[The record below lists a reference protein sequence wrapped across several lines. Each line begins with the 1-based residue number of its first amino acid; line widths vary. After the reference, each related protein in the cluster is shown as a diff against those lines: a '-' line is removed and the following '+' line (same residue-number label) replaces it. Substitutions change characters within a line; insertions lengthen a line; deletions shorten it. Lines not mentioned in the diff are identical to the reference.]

1 MKDIKEKTIGEIVA
15 GDYRAASVFESF
27 GIDFC
32 CGGNI
37 TVDEACRQKSVNPD
51 EVADKLEAIVASKQ
65 SNLIDFRAW
74 PLDLLADYIQKKH
87 HRYIEEKTPIIQQ
100 YLAKVCMAH
109 GESHPE
115 LFKIKEE
122 FDASAG
128 ALAIHMKKEEL
139 TLFPFIGKMVRAKSA
154 GQPLPQSSFS
164 KIETSIQTMVQEHDI
179 EGDRF
184 KKISALSGNYTVP
197 EDGCNTYMITY
208 ATLKEFEDDLHL
220 HIHLENNILF
230 PKAIELEKEFNNN

>member
-1 MKDIKEKTIGEIVA
+1 MNDLKEKTIGEIVA
-15 GDYRAASVFESF
+15 KDYRAAAVFESF

-37 TVDEACRQKSVNPD
+37 TVDEACRQNSVNPN
-51 EVADKLEAIVASKQ
+51 EVAGKLAAIVNTQQGNS
-65 SNLIDFRAW
+65 IDFRSW

-87 HRYIEEKTPIIQQ
+87 HRYVEEKTPILKQ
-100 YLAKVCMAH
+100 YLAKICSAH
-109 GESHPE
+109 GDRHPE
-115 LFKIKEE
+115 LFEIKKE

-128 ALAIHMKKEEL
+128 ELAMHMKKEEL
-139 TLFPFIGKMVRAKSA
+139 MLFPFIRKMVQAKSS
-154 GQPLPQSSFS
+154 GQPLPPSSFG
-164 KIETSIQTMVQEHDI
+164 KIETLIQTMIQEHDI

-197 EDGCNTYMITY
+197 ADGCNTYRITY

-230 PKAIELEKEFNNN
+230 PEAIKLEKEFIIN